1 MGDCRLPRLR
11 LPNKDIW
18 VYLVTVMESTVA
30 HIVSGFDR
38 TFGASVVP
46 AHLLKADALLLNLLL
61 I

>member
-30 HIVSGFDR
+30 HIVSGFAR